1 MSGKR
6 DGTARGRTFC
16 TGWQYCICGESIFR
30 HDASESGVLEIL
42 RNELRVSGTWN
53 SSFTGSED
61 DDWHYV
67 VRALAE
73 GRVYPEKL
81 ITHRLPMEQLMQ
93 GLTIMRDKTED
104 YVKIMGVNE

>member
-1 MSGKR
+1 M
-6 DGTARGRTFC
+6 
-16 TGWQYCICGESIFR
+16 
-30 HDASESGVLEIL
+30 
-42 RNELRVSGTWN
+42 
-53 SSFTGSED
+53 
-61 DDWHYV
+61 

-73 GRVYPEKL
+73 GRVHPEKL